1 MMKTFKFSGFTLVE
15 MAVVLV
21 IMALLLGGL
30 LSPLTAQIDQKN
42 YTEVKRALESAKEAL
57 MGYGLSNKHLPCPD
71 KTAGANN
78 GINDRP
84 NDGVEDF
91 SAAGNCITQEGNLPW
106 ATLSLA
112 ERDPWEQR
120 FIYRVTAAYSQ
131 RAPLFTFGLATN
143 GNLRVCNAA
152 LCAVPRLTDVAVA
165 VIVSKGKNAGSC
177 STAPSPPA
185 CADERA
191 NDDGNNDFVS
201 HTPTV
206 TGSAN
211 GEYDDVVVWLSS
223 NILIN
228 RMVTAGQL
236 P

>member
-1 MMKTFKFSGFTLVE
+1 MMKAFKFGGFTLVE

-21 IMALLLGGL
+21 ILALLLGGL
-30 LSPLTAQIDQKN
+30 LTPLTAQIDQKN
-42 YTEVKRALESAKEAL
+42 YTEVKRALENAKEAL
-57 MGYGLSNKHLPCPD
+57 MGYALSNKHLPCPD
-71 KTAGANN
+71 KTAGADN
-78 GINDRP
+78 GVNDRP

-91 SAAGNCITQEGNLPW
+91 NVAGDCIVQEGNFPW
-106 ATLSLA
+106 ATLSLT
-112 ERDPWEQR
+112 ERDSWEQR
-120 FIYRVTAAYSQ
+120 FIYRVTTAFSQ

-143 GNLRVCNAA
+143 GNLRVCNEAA
-152 LCAVPRLTDVAVA
+152 CAAPRLTDVAVA
-165 VIVSKGKNAGSC
+165 VIVSKGKNAGNC

-201 HTPTV
+201 HPPTV

-211 GEYDDVVVWLSS
+211 GEFDDVVVWLSS

-228 RMVTAGQL
+228 RMVAASQL